1 MNAIEMHREFKSNPR
16 GLFLTEDPTENK
28 SGKGIPLSIPCG
40 GISKH
45 DSNNSNSPNDSEK
58 IIGSCPALQEAMNL
72 VRTVATTDATVL
84 ILGETGTGKE
94 LIAQEIHW
102 QSQRGRRAL
111 IKLNCAAIPHDLLE
125 SELFG
130 HERGAF
136 TGAFAR
142 RIGRFE
148 AADRGTLFLD
158 EIGDIPLDLQAKLLR
173 VLQEGEFERLGSTQ
187 PQRADVRLIAATHRN
202 LTAMVAKGEF
212 RADLYY
218 RLNVFPID
226 VPPLRE
232 RREDIAPL
240 VMHFVRTFARE
251 MNKVINNVPEEA
263 MRVLA
268 EHTWPGNIRELRNFI
283 ERSMILSSGTTLY
296 LPVDLLKPMR
306 SPVPTSPVTLED
318 AEREH
323 ICKVLQRTNWV
334 IGGPNGAAAQLG
346 IKRSTLYFRMKKL
359 SISRPDRINPAAT
372 RFL

>member
-1 MNAIEMHREFKSNPR
+1 
-16 GLFLTEDPTENK
+16 
-28 SGKGIPLSIPCG
+28 
-40 GISKH
+40 
-45 DSNNSNSPNDSEK
+45 
-58 IIGSCPALQEAMNL
+58 
-72 VRTVATTDATVL
+72 
-84 ILGETGTGKE
+84 
-94 LIAQEIHW
+94 
-102 QSQRGRRAL
+102 
-111 IKLNCAAIPHDLLE
+111 LE